1 MHTLLH
7 IVTHH
12 TQTTTIT
19 TKKKKKMS
27 IWNKHGPFFNIEKW
41 YTSLKKYNFISTLV
55 TVKKEKEKKKEVS
68 KMTDIILVN
77 FKD

>member
-7 IVTHH
+7 IVTHY

-19 TKKKKKMS
+19 TKKKKMS
-27 IWNKHGPFFNIEKW
+27 MWNKHGPFFNIEKW

-55 TVKKEKEKKKEVS
+55 TVKKEKKEKKKEVS

-77 FKD
+77 FKG

>member
-19 TKKKKKMS
+19 TKKKMS
-27 IWNKHGPFFNIEKW
+27 MWNKHGPFFNIEKW

-55 TVKKEKEKKKEVS
+55 TVKKEKKEKKKGS
-68 KMTDIILVN
+68 
-77 FKD
+77 

>member
-1 MHTLLH
+1 MVIVNAHLIACSHTSYA
-7 IVTHH
+7 
-12 TQTTTIT
+12 

-27 IWNKHGPFFNIEKW
+27 MWNKHGPFFNIEKW

-55 TVKKEKEKKKEVS
+55 TVKKEKKEKKKEVS

-77 FKD
+77 FKG

>member
-7 IVTHH
+7 VVTHH
-12 TQTTTIT
+12 TQP
-19 TKKKKKMS
+19 KKKKKMS
-27 IWNKHGPFFNIEKW
+27 MWNKHGPFFNIEKW

-55 TVKKEKEKKKEVS
+55 TVKKEKKRKKKEVS

-77 FKD
+77 FKG